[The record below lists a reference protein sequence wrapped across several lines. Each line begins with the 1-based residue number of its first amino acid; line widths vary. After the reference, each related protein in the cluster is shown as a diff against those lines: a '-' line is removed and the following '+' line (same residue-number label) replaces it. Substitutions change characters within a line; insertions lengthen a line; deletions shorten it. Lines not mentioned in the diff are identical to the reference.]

1 MAQEIVPGATALT
14 IPGEMAPTR
23 TVNPAGR
30 MASLAQV
37 VAPVEAEPVVVG
49 QEAAQEAVVAVDM
62 AAEHLQ

>member
-1 MAQEIVPGATALT
+1 
-14 IPGEMAPTR
+14 
-23 TVNPAGR
+23 